1 MGGCTHLNNCH
12 QMPLRPAITESLKR
26 ENPPMIDYEVYQS
39 PYSWRY
45 ASAEMRAI
53 WSEKNKRLIWRKVWV
68 ALAETQ
74 SEYGLVSAE
83 QIEDMRR
90 AMQRVDI
97 PRALEIESV
106 IHHDLMAELTTF
118 AEQCPAGGGALHLG
132 ATSMDIEDNAD
143 ALRIRQ
149 SLALL
154 LGQLKQLLAAFM
166 KRIDST
172 AEITCLGF
180 THIQPA
186 EPTTVGYRLAL
197 YAQDLLG
204 LYQELSTLLQDIRG
218 KGFKGAVGVGAAYA
232 DLIGLENLD
241 AFEDGLSKKLE
252 IPFFSVTTQT
262 YPRLQDYRLVSSLAG
277 IGATLHKFAFDL
289 RILQSPLF
297 GEWSEPF
304 GKFQVGSSAMPFKR
318 NPIQAEKIDSLAR
331 SLATIPPI
339 AWSNAATSLLERTL
353 DDSANRRSFIPEAFL
368 ICDELLATALKLV
381 NGFNLHEHAVQ
392 KNLETYAPFSAVER
406 ILMAL
411 VGKGADRQEM
421 HEILREHAQAAWQ
434 VVQQGGVNDLIQRI
448 LEEDRITRY
457 LSSEEILKQT
467 DIRTYTGFAASRAR
481 ALVSQINQAIS

>member
-1 MGGCTHLNNCH
+1 
-12 QMPLRPAITESLKR
+12 
-26 ENPPMIDYEVYQS
+26 MIDYEVYQS

-45 ASAEMRAI
+45 GSPEMRII
-53 WSEKNKRLIWRKVWV
+53 WSEKNKRILWRKVWV
-68 ALAETQ
+68 ALAETE

-83 QIEDMRR
+83 QVGDMRR
-90 AMQRVDI
+90 AMQSIDI
-97 PRALEIESV
+97 PRANVIESV
-106 IHHDLMAELTTF
+106 IHHDLMAELNTF
-118 AEQCPAGGGALHLG
+118 AEQCPVGGGSLHLG

-149 SLALL
+149 SLTIV

-166 KRIDST
+166 KRIDLT
-172 AEITCLGF
+172 AEIPCLGF

-186 EPTTVGYRLAL
+186 EPTTVGYRLGL
-197 YAQDLLG
+197 YAQDLLS
-204 LYQELSTLLQDIRG
+204 LYQELTTLLQDIRG

-241 AFEDGLSKKLE
+241 AFESKLSKKLGL
-252 IPFFSVTTQT
+252 PFFSITSQT

-277 IGATLHKFAFDL
+277 IGAVLHKFGFDL

-304 GKFQVGSSAMPFKR
+304 GKLQVGSSAMPFKR
-318 NPIQAEKIDSLAR
+318 NPINAEKIDSLAR
-331 SLATIPPI
+331 SLAAIPQV

-411 VGKGADRQEM
+411 AGKGADRQKM

-434 VVQQGGVNDLIQRI
+434 VVQLGGANDLIQRI
-448 LEEDRITRY
+448 LTDENIAKY
-457 LSSEEILKQT
+457 LSSDEIMSQT
-467 DIRTYTGFAASRAR
+467 DIRSYTGFAVSHAH
-481 ALVSQINQAIS
+481 ALADQIGREIS